1 MIYDVIIV
9 WAWAAWLFAWINL
22 PKNYIFYPANFLPHK
37 NHKYIIDT
45 INILTKKY
53 KRDIK
58 AVFCGADKGYLKKTE
73 DYVSRLNLDNQVIFL
88 NFVDYSDLPFLY
100 KNSIALTMPTLSG
113 PTNIPPWEAF
123 KLNVPVIYS
132 DIFGIKSIY
141 RDAVLYIDPYKVST
155 MVNAII
161 NLQDNPSIK
170 NKLIDEGKKLIK
182 ENNFDNDVKQLLSI
196 FERNKYIKN
205 IWKFEE

>member
-1 MIYDVIIV
+1 
-9 WAWAAWLFAWINL
+9 
-22 PKNYIFYPANFLPHK
+22 
-37 NHKYIIDT
+37 
-45 INILTKKY
+45 
-53 KRDIK
+53 
-58 AVFCGADKGYLKKTE
+58 
-73 DYVSRLNLDNQVIFL
+73 
-88 NFVDYSDLPFLY
+88 
-100 KNSIALTMPTLSG
+100 MPTLSG